1 MFCKWCGGNIA
12 SSDTKCKRCGKEVPA
27 LSDCGGFYDLVP
39 SAKKPS
45 NAQPEPVAPP
55 VKPASPPRKPEPVR
69 EVEPARAKKNSKKP
83 FLGLALL
90 NVVGFLLVI
99 AMLLIVLSKV
109 NQYSTEVNGL
119 RNDLRTIS
127 EKIDS
132 LAEATEP
139 VTTEPEAMEPET
151 TEPEAMEPETT
162 EPTIALDPVLAEQ
175 NIIFTAKINSK
186 ESALELDADLDLGSY
201 TDTAVISYSMDED
214 TNYINSI
221 SYSLKEAGTTVVIT
235 VECNDEFRTKNLSV
249 SYVIDDIAYGLSNAP
264 ETCKWQYRFDSNAE
278 WEDLP
283 ETFTQTSGVGKTG
296 LSIREAAL
304 QELIADNEGELE
316 LRCEI
321 SRSNT
326 KNGSLTFVIEGIRF
340 YEEANSEEYS
350 VG

>member
-39 SAKKPS
+39 SAKKTS
-45 NAQPEPVAPP
+45 NTQPEPVAPP
-55 VKPASPPRKPEPVR
+55 AKPVSPPRKPEPVR
-69 EVEPARAKKNSKKP
+69 EVEPARTKKNSKKS

-90 NVVGFLLVI
+90 NVVGFVLVVALLLVI
-99 AMLLIVLSKV
+99 VGKV

-127 EKIDS
+127 EKINS
-132 LAEATEP
+132 LADATEP
-139 VTTEPEAMEPET
+139 VIIEPDS
-151 TEPEAMEPETT
+151 T

-175 NIIFTAKINSK
+175 NVSFSAKINGK
-186 ESALELDADLDLGSY
+186 DSAQGVEADLDLGDY
-201 TDTAVISYSMDED
+201 NDTAVISYGTDEE

-221 SYSLKEAGTTVVIT
+221 SYTLKEADATVVLT
-235 VECNDEFRTKNLSV
+235 VECKSEFRAENLSV
-249 SYVIDDIAYGLSNAP
+249 SYTIDDIAYGLSNAP
-264 ETCKWQYRFDSNAE
+264 ETCKWQYRFGNDAE

-283 ETFTQTSGVGKTG
+283 DTFSVTNITGKTE
-296 LSIREAAL
+296 LSIRETAL
-304 QELIADNEGELE
+304 QELLADNEGELE

-321 SRSNT
+321 SRTNT
-326 KNGSLTFVIEGIRF
+326 KNGSLTLVIEGIRF
-340 YEEANSEEYS
+340 YEEANPEEYS